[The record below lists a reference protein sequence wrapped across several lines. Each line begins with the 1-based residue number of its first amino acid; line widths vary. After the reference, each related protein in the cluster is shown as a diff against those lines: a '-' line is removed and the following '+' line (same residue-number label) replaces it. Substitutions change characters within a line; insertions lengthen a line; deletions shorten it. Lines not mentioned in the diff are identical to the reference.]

1 MKTSTLVLGLLTIL
15 LFAYDPAIATDRQF
29 SVLVSVV
36 VRNELTDTVKNIVT
50 RELQKLPDIKL
61 ADELPHGNNQYVI
74 SIVAVPFK
82 PRSRVAAG
90 VVLSYV
96 FQGNGLVV
104 HGVLTGSF
112 DDLEKLSELVVSI
125 FDVRMLEPNRHK

>member
-1 MKTSTLVLGLLTIL
+1 MKKSSLVLGLLAIL
-15 LFAYDPAIATDRQF
+15 LFAYDLAIAVDRQF
-29 SVLVSVV
+29 SVFVGVPIK
-36 VRNELTDTVKNIVT
+36 NELTDTVKNIST

-61 ADELPHGNNQYVI
+61 ADELSHENGQYVI

-82 PRSRVAAG
+82 PPNHLAAG

-96 FQGNGLVV
+96 FQDGGQVV

-125 FDVRMLEPNRHK
+125 FDVSVLEPDRHK

>member
-1 MKTSTLVLGLLTIL
+1 MKSRNLVLGLLAIL
-15 LFAYDPAIATDRQF
+15 LFAYDSVNAANRHF
-29 SVLVSVV
+29 SVFVSVPIK
-36 VRNELTDTVKNIVT
+36 NELTDSVKNIVT

-61 ADELPHGNNQYVI
+61 ADELPHGNDQYVI

-82 PRSRVAAG
+82 PKSRVAAG

-125 FDVRMLEPNRHK
+125 FDVRMVEPNRHK